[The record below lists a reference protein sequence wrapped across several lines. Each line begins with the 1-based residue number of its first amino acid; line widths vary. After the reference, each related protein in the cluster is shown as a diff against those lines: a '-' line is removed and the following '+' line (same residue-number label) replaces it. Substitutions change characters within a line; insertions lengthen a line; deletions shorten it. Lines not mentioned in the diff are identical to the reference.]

1 MNMSEFLKGDSLY
14 LSKDDVPAQGIDA
27 SIIGV
32 KVDNVG
38 DDRKPIL
45 GFGGGFLKPMV
56 LNKTNTAILISLFG
70 EDSNV
75 WTGKMV
81 QVYCDP
87 SVSYAGKVTGGL
99 RIRMA
104 PLTVGTEGRPMPSV
118 QPAAPQ
124 GHVRT
129 HQPEVWY
136 SDLSPAEQYEADQTA
151 SALSRSQD
159 TPF

>member
-32 KVDNVG
+32 KIDNVG

-56 LNKTNTAILISLFG
+56 LNKTNTAVLISLFG
-70 EDSNV
+70 EDSTG
-75 WTGKMV
+75 WTGKTV
-81 QVYCDP
+81 QVYNDP

-99 RIRMA
+99 RIRVA
-104 PLTVGTEGRPMPSV
+104 PLHTPVANGA
-118 QPAAPQ
+118 PAATQEPA
-124 GHVRT
+124 RT
-129 HQPEVWY
+129 
-136 SDLSPAEQYEADQTA
+136 LSPAEQYEVEQRATA
-151 SALSRSQD
+151 QSLSTD
-159 TPF
+159 IPF

>member
-32 KVDNVG
+32 KIDNVG

-56 LNKTNTAILISLFG
+56 LNKTNTAVLISLFG
-70 EDSNV
+70 EDSTG
-75 WTGKMV
+75 WTGKTV
-81 QVYCDP
+81 QVYNDP

-99 RIRMA
+99 RIRVA
-104 PLTVGTEGRPMPSV
+104 PLHTPVATGA
-118 QPAAPQ
+118 PAATQEPA
-124 GHVRT
+124 RT
-129 HQPEVWY
+129 
-136 SDLSPAEQYEADQTA
+136 LSPAEQYEVEQRATA
-151 SALSRSQD
+151 QSLASDL
-159 TPF
+159 PF

>member
-70 EDSNV
+70 EDSNG

-104 PLTVGTEGRPMPSV
+104 PLASV
-118 QPAAPQ
+118 QPAASVEP
-124 GHVRT
+124 VRT
-129 HQPEVWY
+129 
-136 SDLSPAEQYEADQTA
+136 LSPAEQYEADQTA

-159 TPF
+159 IPF

>member
-1 MNMSEFLKGDSLY
+1 MNMNEFLKGDSQY
-14 LSKDDVPAQGIDA
+14 LTKDDVPAQGIEA

-32 KVDNVG
+32 KIDNVG

-70 EDSNV
+70 EDSNG
-75 WTGKMV
+75 WTGKTV

-104 PLTVGTEGRPMPSV
+104 PLASV

-124 GHVRT
+124 EPVRT
-129 HQPEVWY
+129 
-136 SDLSPAEQYEADQTA
+136 LSPAEQYEADQTA

-159 TPF
+159 VPF